1 MTALTAFCLY
11 VAAAGPPAAATSSP
25 WAGRG
30 ILYSEPFSQ
39 EEIDEL
45 EALHEMVRAFE
56 EQAAEY
62 REHTRKLI
70 EHRYQEKRDIV
81 HDSYEALIVK
91 LEVEQ
96 RARRDGAIV
105 KFEEFLRRYPDD
117 PRYTP
122 DAMFRL
128 SELYFERSYD
138 EYFQARQIYETALA
152 AWQPDSGE
160 AEPAEPGFH
169 YEPTIAMMQ
178 RLLTEFPDYRLID
191 GAYYLLGYCLGE
203 QGEEERAVDVY
214 VELTDRFPN
223 SRFAPEVWTRI
234 GEYYFGANELLR
246 ALHAYTQ
253 VLGHIDSPFYDK
265 AMYKLAWTHYRLADP
280 ERAPQ
285 EFQKAVDTFVELLDF
300 NEKSK
305 AEGKERGGELRQE
318 SIQYISICYADEQWG
333 GLSKLITYLE
343 GRAGSPYE
351 RDVLTALGDVYF
363 DQTRFDEAVAAYRAV
378 QERFPLH
385 LDAPKI
391 QEKIITAYE
400 RNRNFEAAAQAREV
414 LSQSY
419 SEGTPWHSEH
429 QDNEEAVRLAAD
441 LTQKSLYSAAVF
453 HHQQA
458 QAHKEAGKVDLA
470 SESYRRAAEAY
481 GKYLQRFPHD
491 RQLYELTYYYAET
504 LYYSL
509 QFEPAAVE
517 YAKVRDAGGDQFRET
532 ASFSVILSYENAV
545 KSAEARG
552 ELNPTSVR
560 KSSERRESEAVAAE
574 ELPDLKQ
581 KIVAASDRYAELL
594 PDSDKTPKVL
604 YKAAEIFYVY
614 DQFEEARRRFNAI
627 LAAYPAHEVAEFSSN
642 LIIESYLAEKNF
654 DAVEKFSRV
663 LLEAPGPTGR
673 KEFQGELVKFKAG
686 AMFKIAE
693 DLAQKGEHE
702 KAAELYLKL
711 LAENPQNQFADSA
724 LNNAAVAYE
733 QVKRYDSASK
743 LYERLLAD
751 HPRSPLADN
760 ALFRIGL
767 NAERFFDFEKAI
779 AIYQRLDKE
788 YPKSA
793 RRADALYN
801 AALSLENTQNYE
813 RAAQEYARYC
823 KLFPEREDAPEVCF
837 RAGQVYEK
845 MGDAKRVA
853 ASYEAYIQKYRKN
866 ATHSD
871 HVIHAHLKAAQ
882 AYDKL
887 KKPRDAAKHY
897 DLAVKAH
904 QRANAA
910 KAAVYAAEAQFQ
922 LVEREFEQFKKI
934 TISGNGKAQQKLL
947 KRKAEVLK
955 KVEGQYMAILSFKQ
969 IDWTLASLFR
979 VGQLY
984 QNFTETILAAPC
996 PPDVRKTARKIG
1008 ASADE
1013 VCEEYRVILE
1023 ERAATVEDKAVQ
1035 AYEKTV
1041 EEARNLQVAN
1051 VWTQRTL
1058 VALNKLRRASW
1069 PLQKEAKAFIDEVAL
1084 SPPDLAGVE
1093 PAPAPPAPAGE
1104 EPALEPAPP
1113 PSVEPQPE
1121 APTS

>member
-1 MTALTAFCLY
+1 M
-11 VAAAGPPAAATSSP
+11 
-25 WAGRG
+25 AGRG
-30 ILYSEPFSQ
+30 ILYSEPFSA

-45 EALHEMVRAFE
+45 ESLHELVLAIE

-62 REHTRKLI
+62 REHTRRI
-70 EHRYQEKRDIV
+70 VEERYQEKRQIV
-81 HDSYEALIVK
+81 HNSYETLIAK
-91 LEVEQ
+91 LEAEQ
-96 RARRDGAIV
+96 RARRDGAIA

-138 EYFQARQIYETALA
+138 DYFQARQIYETALA
-152 AWQPDSGE
+152 AFDPRSGE
-160 AEPAEPGFH
+160 AEPAEPSFH

-178 RLLTEFPDYRLID
+178 RLITEFPDYRLAD

-214 VELTDRFPN
+214 VELTDRFPQ
-223 SRFAPEVWTRI
+223 SRFAPEVWTRV

-253 VLGHIDSPFYDK
+253 VLGHADSPFYDK

-280 ERAPQ
+280 ERSPE
-285 EFQKAVDTFVELLDF
+285 EFQKAVDTFVELLEF

-305 AEGKERGGELRQE
+305 AEGKERGGELRDE
-318 SIQYISICYADEQWG
+318 SIQYIAVCYADEQWG
-333 GLSKLITYLE
+333 GLAKLTQYLDGKA
-343 GRAGSPYE
+343 GRPYE
-351 RDVLTALGDVYF
+351 RDMLIALGDVYF
-363 DQTRFDEAVAAYRAV
+363 DQTRFDEAVAAYQVA
-378 QERFPLH
+378 QERFPMH
-385 LDAPKI
+385 LDAPKA

-400 RNRNFEAAAQAREV
+400 RNRNFEAAAAAREV

-419 SEGTPWHSEH
+419 SEGTPWHQSH

-481 GKYLQRFPHD
+481 GKYLKRFPHD

-509 QFEPAAVE
+509 QFGPAAEE
-517 YAKVRDAGGDQFRET
+517 YAKVRDAGGDQFREL
-532 ASFSVILSYENAV
+532 AAFSVILSYENAV
-545 KSAEARG
+545 KAAEGRG
-552 ELNPTSVR
+552 ELDPTPVL
-560 KSSERRESEAVAAE
+560 KSTERPLGGAITPKD
-574 ELPDLKQ
+574 LPELKQ

-594 PDSDKTPKVL
+594 PHSDKSPKVL

-614 DQFEEARRRFNAI
+614 DQFVEARRRFDSI
-627 LAAYPAHEVAEFSSN
+627 LATYPGHEVAEFSSN
-642 LIIESYLAEKNF
+642 LIIESHLAEKNF
-654 DAVEKFSRV
+654 DAVEKFSRA
-663 LLEAPGPTGR
+663 LLEAPAPTGR
-673 KEFQGELVKFKAG
+673 QEFQGELVKFKSG

-702 KAAELYLKL
+702 KAAELYLQL

-733 QVKRYDSASK
+733 QVKRYDSAAK
-743 LYERLLAD
+743 LYERLLAEQ
-751 HPRSPLADN
+751 PKSPLADN

-767 NAERFFDFEKAI
+767 NAERFFDFDKAI
-779 AIYQRLDKE
+779 ASYQRLDKE

-801 AALSLENTQNYE
+801 GALSLENTQSYE
-813 RAAQEYARYC
+813 RAAKEYARYC
-823 KLFPEREDAPEVCF
+823 KSFPEREDAPEVCF
-837 RAGQVYEK
+837 RTGQVYEK
-845 MGDAKRVA
+845 MGDSKRAAVA
-853 ASYEAYIQKYRKN
+853 YEAYIQKYRKN
-866 ATHSD
+866 ATHTE
-871 HVIHAHLKAAQ
+871 HVIHAHLKVAK
-882 AYDKL
+882 AYDTL
-887 KKPRDAAKHY
+887 KKPKDAVKHY
-897 DLAVKAH
+897 ELAVKT
-904 QRANAA
+904 QERAGTA
-910 KAAVYAAEAQFQ
+910 KAAPYAAEAQFQ
-922 LVEREFEQFKKI
+922 LVERELEQFKKLAI
-934 TISGNGKAQQKLL
+934 AGSGKEQQKLL
-947 KRKAEVLK
+947 KKKAEALK
-955 KVEGQYMAILSFKQ
+955 KVESKYMAILGFKQ
-969 IDWTLASLFR
+969 IEWTLASLFR

-1013 VCEEYRVILE
+1013 VCEEYRVLLE
-1023 ERAATVEDKAVQ
+1023 ENAANVEDKAVL

-1041 EEARNLQVAN
+1041 GEARNLQVAN
-1051 VWTQRTL
+1051 AWTQRAL

-1069 PLQKEAKAFIDEVAL
+1069 PLQKEAKSFIDEVTL
-1084 SPPDLAGVE
+1084 SPPGLSGVE
-1093 PAPAPPAPAGE
+1093 GTPATPAQTPAPA
-1104 EPALEPAPP
+1104 
-1113 PSVEPQPE
+1113 EPQ
-1121 APTS
+1121 APVSEQRPGVPSS